1 MATKTNTL
9 SKEAKRPIAEVREA
23 YQKLLDGRQTD
34 FRCYLCGTWKHK
46 REFYMSTD
54 PICKTGVAPIC
65 KRCAAAIANRRDADG
80 FDHTPTKDS
89 IKKALFYL
97 NKPFINSVYDSSIQE
112 VQNTQTDKQNVWGAY
127 IKNISMPQFTGMGYF
142 DGSEFQATK
151 VLYADEITDENIKD
165 KDVLMYE
172 EYQKNKADTIRL
184 IGYDPFET
192 ESANDQ
198 VQLYSN
204 LIGLLDASEDA
215 NDDMMRVAACITI
228 VRSFN
233 QLAKFDDL
241 IATLMADTP
250 NIAVNSATIKSLE
263 DMKNK
268 VVTSVSK
275 LAEDN
280 CISLKHSKNS
290 KKGENTWTGKLRK
303 IKEMNLRE
311 AEVNGF
317 DMRTCH
323 GMKQV
328 MDMSNRS
335 ILEALKLDESEYSD
349 MLAEMR
355 QTIVQLNED
364 LDNYKEICRIIL
376 RENLDLKSEMEEAGI
391 LESDNLVD
399 LNTLFSPFSISDDED
414 GEDE

>member
-1 MATKTNTL
+1 MATNNTL

-34 FRCYLCGTWKHK
+34 FRCYLCGKWKHK
-46 REFYMSTD
+46 REFYTSTD
-54 PICKTGVAPIC
+54 PMCKTGVTPVC
-65 KRCAAAIANRRDADG
+65 KRCATAIANRRDADG
-80 FDHTPTKDS
+80 FDHSPTIES

-97 NKPFINSVYDSSIQE
+97 NKPFINSVYDSSVQE
-112 VQNTQTDKQNVWGAY
+112 VQNTQTAKESVWGAY
-127 IKNISMPQFTGMGYF
+127 IKNISMPQHTGKNYF
-142 DGSEFQATK
+142 DGSDFQATK
-151 VLYADEITDENIKD
+151 VLYADEITADDLKD
-165 KDVLMYE
+165 KNLLVYE

-184 IGYDPFET
+184 LGYDPFET
-192 ESANDQ
+192 ENTDDQ

-215 NDDMMRVAACITI
+215 NDDMLRVSACITI

-241 IATLMADTP
+241 IATLMSDTP

-268 VVTSVSK
+268 VVNSVSK

-290 KKGENTWTGKLRK
+290 KKGENTWTGKVRK
-303 IKEMNLRE
+303 IKELNLRE

-317 DMRTCH
+317 DMQTCY

-335 ILEALKLDESEYSD
+335 ILESLKLDESEYSD
-349 MLAEMR
+349 MLAEQR
-355 QTIVQLNED
+355 QIIVQLNED
-364 LDNYKEICRIIL
+364 LENYKELCRVIL
-376 RENLDLKSEMEEAGI
+376 RENLDLKSEMEDAGI
-391 LESDNLVD
+391 LNESNLLD
-399 LNTLFSPFSISDDED
+399 LNELFSPFSGQIIED
-414 GEDE
+414 GDKE

>member
-1 MATKTNTL
+1 
-9 SKEAKRPIAEVREA
+9 
-23 YQKLLDGRQTD
+23 
-34 FRCYLCGTWKHK
+34 
-46 REFYMSTD
+46 MS
-54 PICKTGVAPIC
+54 KTGITPIC

-80 FDHTPTKDS
+80 FDHTPTIES

-97 NKPFINSVYDSSIQE
+97 NKPFINSVYDTSIQE
-112 VQNTQTDKQNVWGAY
+112 VQNSHTNKESVWGAY
-127 IKNISMPQFTGMGYF
+127 IKNIAMPQYVGMSYF
-142 DGSEFQATK
+142 DGSDFQATK
-151 VLYADEITDENIKD
+151 MLYADEITEEDIRD
-165 KDVLMYE
+165 KDLLVYE
-172 EYQKNKADTIRL
+172 EFKKNKADVIRL

-192 ESANDQ
+192 ESTDDQ

-215 NDDMMRVAACITI
+215 NDDMLRLAACITI

-241 IATLMADTP
+241 IASLMADTP

-268 VVTSVSK
+268 VVNSVSK

-280 CISLKHSKNS
+280 CISLKHSKNAS
-290 KKGENTWTGKLRK
+290 KGENTWTGKLRR
-303 IKEMNLRE
+303 IKDMNLRE
-311 AEVNGF
+311 AEINGF
-317 DMRTCH
+317 DIQTCK

-349 MLAEMR
+349 MLAEQREM
-355 QTIVQLNED
+355 IVQLNTD
-364 LDNYKEICRIIL
+364 LDHYKELCRIML
-376 RENLDLKSEMEEAGI
+376 RENLDLKADMEENGI
-391 LESDNLVD
+391 LDESKLID
-399 LNTLFSPFSISDDED
+399 LNELFSPFSANDDED

>member
-1 MATKTNTL
+1 MASTVKL
-9 SKEAKRPIAEVREA
+9 SKEAKRPIAEVRES
-23 YQKLLDGRQTD
+23 YQKLLDGRKTD
-34 FRCYLCGTWKHK
+34 FRCCYCGTWKHK
-46 REFYMSTD
+46 REFYASTD
-54 PICKTGVAPIC
+54 PICKTGVTPIC
-65 KRCAAAIANRRDADG
+65 KRCATAIANRRDADG
-80 FDHTPTKDS
+80 FDHTPTQES
-89 IKKALFYL
+89 IKRALFYL
-97 NKPFINSVYDSSIQE
+97 NKPFINSIYDSSVQE
-112 VQNTQTDKQNVWGAY
+112 VQNTQTDKQSIWGAY
-127 IKNISMPQFTGMGYF
+127 IKNVSMPQFTGMGYF
-142 DGSEFQATK
+142 DGSDFQATK
-151 VLYADEITDENIKD
+151 MLYADEITDEDLKD
-165 KDVLMYE
+165 KDLIMYE
-172 EYQKNKADTIRL
+172 EYKKNKADTIRL
-184 IGYDPFET
+184 IGYDPFES
-192 ESANDQ
+192 ENSNDQ

-233 QLAKFDDL
+233 QMAKFDDL

-317 DMRTCH
+317 DMQTCR

-335 ILEALKLDESEYSD
+335 IIEALKLDESDYSD
-349 MLAEMR
+349 MLAEQRDM
-355 QTIVQLNED
+355 IVKLNED
-364 LDNYKEICRIIL
+364 LDHYKEICRIIL
-376 RENLDLKSEMEEAGI
+376 RENLDLKSEMEDAGI
-391 LESDNLVD
+391 LDESNLVD
-399 LNTLFSPFSISDDED
+399 LNTLFSPFNTNEDED
-414 GEDE
+414 GDEE